1 MCALRHIQWDN
12 TGLYDDDIL
21 RNEQNFQPDE
31 QITHTIRDCLS
42 FGNFRPSN
50 VVIYNQWERERCVQV
65 WDEFDD
71 LYQTIL
77 IRENPANAK
86 YLAKE
91 QYAQKVLR
99 DLNDRGS
106 PLSSLDEVQET
117 VDHILLRGQRW
128 RALAQDAQSADFLLI
143 HRFRGTLDKYADV
156 GDVVDHGTDE
166 DFDGLRRLL
175 LDPESHLKETCLR
188 LTGVR
193 DMVFELANAPVRSD
207 LRKYLATAINTRI
220 ESVFGPAEEKWPDV
234 LSSKRLSLT
243 DDLQRNIVNI
253 LGICI
258 KRMIDWS
265 HVKNAPKDSPEH
277 KLYQMCMQFVGENEH
292 TTAKD
297 VRKILEQ
304 EILEGEILEQDI
316 LEGDILEGDILEGDI
331 LEEEMQTDT
340 GPTPPSAYI
349 NFSPSNFL
357 EFE

>member
-1 MCALRHIQWDN
+1 MYALRHIQWDN
-12 TGLYDDDIL
+12 TGLYDDNIL

-31 QITHTIRDCLS
+31 QITHTIMECLS
-42 FGNFRPSN
+42 HGNFRPSN

-71 LYQTIL
+71 LYQAIL
-77 IRENPANAK
+77 IRENQANAK

-99 DLNDRGS
+99 DLNDRRS
-106 PLSSLDEVQET
+106 PLSSLDEVQEA

-143 HRFRGTLDKYADV
+143 HRFRGTVDKYADV
-156 GDVVDHGTDE
+156 GDVVDHGNDE
-166 DFDGLRRLL
+166 DFDRLKRLL
-175 LDPESHLKETCLR
+175 FDPEYRLKETCLR

-220 ESVFGPAEEKWPDV
+220 ESVFGPVDEKWPDV
-234 LSSKRLSLT
+234 LSSRMLIIA
-243 DDLQRNIVNI
+243 DNLQRNIVDI

-258 KRMIDWS
+258 EVEFDWS
-265 HVKNAPKDSPEH
+265 HVRNAPEDSPGH
-277 KLYQMCMQFVGENEH
+277 KLYQRYMQFTGEKEH
-292 TTAKD
+292 TQAKD
-297 VRKILEQ
+297 ARTSLEQ
-304 EILEGEILEQDI
+304 EIRGEET
-316 LEGDILEGDILEGDI
+316 
-331 LEEEMQTDT
+331 LEEEMQADT

-349 NFSPSNFL
+349 NFSPSNL
-357 EFE
+357 LQFE